1 MASDRFEEYLDIV
14 GKKFVKYY
22 ILWSLA
28 KFGLGLL
35 WLGVAFLVALISIN
49 FVLSNIPVPQV

>member
-1 MASDRFEEYLDIV
+1 VANKFEEYLDIV

-22 ILWSLA
+22 MLWSLV

-35 WLGVAFLVALISIN
+35 WLGVAFLVALIGIN
-49 FVLSNIPVPQV
+49 FVLSNIPVPKV